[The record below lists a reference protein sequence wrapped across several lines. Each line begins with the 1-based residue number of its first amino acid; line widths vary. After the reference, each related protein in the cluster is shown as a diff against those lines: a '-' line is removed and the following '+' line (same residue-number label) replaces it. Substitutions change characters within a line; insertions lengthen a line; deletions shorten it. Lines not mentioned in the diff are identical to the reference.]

1 MPVEKDSATG
11 DKGGQRGISTPSSEH
26 VEKQME
32 HGNPTPEAETSK
44 RASQKGK
51 APKKGGKKGR
61 ERKQGAK

>member
-1 MPVEKDSATG
+1 MPVEKGSATG
-11 DKGGQRGISTPSSEH
+11 DKGGQRGISAPSTEH

-51 APKKGGKKGR
+51 APKKGGQKSG
-61 ERKQGAK
+61 